1 MTERFI
7 NEGFQELKPE
17 NLTEGFVYTG
27 KVWEK
32 NKNNGVQFLLN
43 KDNWHGYSHAD
54 SKKIEIGTKEVP
66 KDVKRYFALG
76 EDVPDLEVKK
86 HIFSHE
92 NMHHVIFKNF
102 EDEKKKVELMDTLN
116 LLHEI
121 RKKFGRGVSRLG
133 GLDIYKQRKTSHE
146 EDLVELLNMY
156 SQNPKKLEIYLNYL
170 KTADQSILEKNGQV
184 KLNDLVS
191 GILYQKTEKI
201 LLDFLSTN

>member
-1 MTERFI
+1 MNERFA
-7 NEGFQELKPE
+7 NEGFQELTPE
-17 NLTEGFVYTG
+17 SLTEGFVYTG

-32 NKNNGVQFLLN
+32 NKNNGVQFFLN
-43 KDNWHGYSHAD
+43 RDNWHGYSHAD
-54 SKKIEIGTKEVP
+54 GKIEIGTKEVP
-66 KDVKRYFALG
+66 KDVKKYFALG
-76 EDVPDLEVKK
+76 EDVPDLEIKK

-92 NMHHVIFKNF
+92 NMHHVVFKSF
-102 EDEKKKVELMDTLN
+102 EDEKKKVQLIDTLN

-133 GLDIYKQRKTSHE
+133 NLDIYKQRNTSHE

>member
-7 NEGFQELKPE
+7 NEGFRELTPE
-17 NLTEGFVYTG
+17 NLTEGFVHTG

-32 NKNNGVQFLLN
+32 NKKNGVQFFLN
-43 KDNWHGYSHAD
+43 KDNWHAYSHA
-54 SKKIEIGTKEVP
+54 SGKIEFGTKEVP
-66 KDVKRYFALG
+66 KEIKKYFALG
-76 EDVPDLEVKK
+76 EDVPDWEVKK

-92 NMHHVIFKNF
+92 NMHQVIFKSF
-102 EDEKKKVELMDTLN
+102 EDEKKKVQLIDTLD

-156 SQNPKKLEIYLNYL
+156 SQDPKKLEIYLDYL
-170 KTADQSILEKNGQV
+170 KTADQSILEKNGQI

>member
-1 MTERFI
+1 MSERFI
-7 NEGFQELKPE
+7 NEGFRELTTE

-32 NKNNGVQFLLN
+32 NKKNGVQFLLN
-43 KDNWHGYSHAD
+43 KENWHGYSHA
-54 SKKIEIGTKEVP
+54 SGKIEIGTKEVP
-66 KDVKRYFALG
+66 SDIKKYFALG
-76 EDVPDLEVKK
+76 EEVPDLEVKK

-92 NMHHVIFKNF
+92 NMHQVVFKSF
-102 EDEKKKVELMDTLN
+102 EDEKKKAQLIDTLD

-133 GLDIYKQRKTSHE
+133 NLDIYKQRKTSHE

-156 SQNPKKLEIYLNYL
+156 SQNPKKLEIYLDYL